1 MPWRKLL
8 ASILLV
14 GGLVGCGSTVAAV
27 APMATPLVG
36 RITFAGST
44 TVQPL
49 ADKLG
54 AVFKQDHPGIVL
66 DIAAGGSVVGIKAV
80 HDGTADI
87 GMASRA
93 LAPAE
98 AQRID
103 QHQIAL
109 DVLAIVVHPANP
121 VSNLS
126 HEQLRAIYLGQ
137 ITNWQELGGPDRPI
151 QVIVRDTNSGTRGA
165 FDEIVL
171 EKQTP
176 QAPRL
181 RSAFTAGDVAALVAA
196 DPQAIGYVGFGNLES
211 SLKLITI
218 DSVQPAKDTARSG
231 AYKLVRPLLLL
242 TGPLT
247 QPLAQ
252 TYIDFVLSEAGQ
264 KLVEEDG
271 WIPVK

>member
-14 GGLVGCGSTVAAV
+14 GGLVGCGSNVAAV
-27 APMATPLVG
+27 APTATPLVG

-54 AVFKQDHPGIVL
+54 AIFKQDNPGLVL

-93 LAPAE
+93 LTPEE
-98 AQRID
+98 AAGIHQD
-103 QHQIAL
+103 QIAL
-109 DVLAIVVHPANP
+109 DVLAIVVHPTNPAAN
-121 VSNLS
+121 LTRA
-126 HEQLRAIYLGQ
+126 QLRDIYLGK
-137 ITNWQELGGPDRPI
+137 ITNWKDVGGPDQPI

-171 EKQTP
+171 EKQEP
-176 QAPRL
+176 QAPHQ

-211 SLKLITI
+211 SLKLLSI
-218 DSVQPAKDTARSG
+218 DEIQPTKDTARSG

-252 TYIDFVLSEAGQ
+252 TYIDFVLSAEGQ
-264 KLVEEDG
+264 KLVEADG
-271 WIPVK
+271 WIPIQ

>member
-1 MPWRKLL
+1 MSWRRLL
-8 ASILLV
+8 ASIWLA
-14 GGLVGCGSTVAAV
+14 GELVGCGSNVAAV
-27 APMATPLVG
+27 APAATPLMG

-54 AVFKQDHPGIVL
+54 AVFKQDHPGMVL

-93 LAPAE
+93 LTPDE
-98 AQRID
+98 AAGIHQD
-103 QHQIAL
+103 QIAL
-109 DVLAIVVHPANP
+109 DVLAIVVHPTNP
-121 VSNLS
+121 VSNLTRD
-126 HEQLRAIYLGQ
+126 QLRDIYLGK
-137 ITNWQELGGPDRPI
+137 ITNWKDVGGPDQPI

-171 EKQTP
+171 EKQEP
-176 QAPRL
+176 QAPRQ
-181 RSAFTAGDVAALVAA
+181 RSAFTAGDVAALVAT
-196 DPQAIGYVGFGNLES
+196 DPQAIGYVGFGNLEP
-211 SLKLITI
+211 SLKLLSI
-218 DSVQPAKDTARSG
+218 DEIQPTKDTARRG
-231 AYKLVRPLLLL
+231 IYQLTRPLLLL

-252 TYIDFVLSEAGQ
+252 TYIDFVLSAEGQ
-264 KLVEEDG
+264 KLVEADG

>member
-14 GGLVGCGSTVAAV
+14 GGLVGCGSNVAAV
-27 APMATPLVG
+27 APTATPLVG

-54 AVFKQDHPGIVL
+54 AIFKQDNPGLVL

-93 LAPAE
+93 LTPEE
-98 AQRID
+98 AAGIHQD
-103 QHQIAL
+103 QIAL
-109 DVLAIVVHPANP
+109 DVLAIVVHPTNPAAN
-121 VSNLS
+121 LTRA
-126 HEQLRAIYLGQ
+126 QLRDIYLGK
-137 ITNWQELGGPDRPI
+137 ITNWKDVGGPDQPI

-171 EKQTP
+171 EKQEP
-176 QAPRL
+176 QAPHQ

-211 SLKLITI
+211 SLKLLSI
-218 DSVQPAKDTARSG
+218 DEIQPTKDTARSG

-247 QPLAQ
+247 QSLAQ
-252 TYIDFVLSEAGQ
+252 TYIDFVLSAEGQ
-264 KLVEEDG
+264 KLVEADG
-271 WIPVK
+271 WIPIQ

>member
-8 ASILLV
+8 ASVLLAC
-14 GGLVGCGSTVAAV
+14 GLIGCGSTS
-27 APMATPLVG
+27 TPLAPTATSLIG

-54 AVFKQDHPGIVL
+54 TIFKQDNPGMVL
-66 DIAAGGSVVGIKAV
+66 DIAAGGSMVGIKAV

-93 LAPAE
+93 LTSDE
-98 AQRID
+98 AKGIKQD
-103 QHQIAL
+103 QIAL
-109 DVLAIVVHPANP
+109 DVLAIVVHPTNP
-121 VSNLS
+121 VSNLTRA
-126 HEQLRAIYLGQ
+126 QLRDIYLGKL
-137 ITNWQELGGPDRPI
+137 TNWKDVGGPDQPI

-171 EKQTP
+171 EKQAP
-176 QAPRL
+176 QAPRQ

-196 DPQAIGYVGFGNLES
+196 DPQAIGYVGFGNLEP
-211 SLKLITI
+211 SLKLLTI
-218 DSVQPAKDTARSG
+218 DDVRPTKDTARSG
-231 AYKLVRPLLLL
+231 TYKLVRPLLLL

-252 TYIDFVLSEAGQ
+252 TYIDFVLSTTGQ
-264 KLVEEDG
+264 KLVEADG
-271 WIPVK
+271 WIPVQ

>member
-1 MPWRKLL
+1 MPWLKLL
-8 ASILLV
+8 PILLFAS
-14 GGLVGCGSTVAAV
+14 LLAGCGASVAAV
-27 APMATPLVG
+27 APTAPPLIG

-54 AVFKQDHPGIVL
+54 AVFKQDQPGIVL

-93 LAPAE
+93 LTSDE
-98 AQRID
+98 ALGIKQD
-103 QHQIAL
+103 QIAL
-109 DVLAIVVHPANP
+109 DVLAIVVHPMNP
-121 VSNLS
+121 VSNLT
-126 HEQLRAIYLGQ
+126 HGQLRAIYLGKVA
-137 ITNWQELGGPDRPI
+137 NWKDLGGPDRPI

-171 EKQTP
+171 EKQAP
-176 QAPRL
+176 QAPRQ

-196 DPQAIGYVGFGNLES
+196 DPQAIGYVGFGNLEP
-211 SLKLITI
+211 SLKLLTI
-218 DSVQPAKDTARSG
+218 DDVQPAKDTARSG

-247 QPLAQ
+247 QPLAR

-271 WIPVK
+271 WVPVK

>member
-1 MPWRKLL
+1 MQWRKLL
-8 ASILLV
+8 ASILLA
-14 GGLVGCGSTVAAV
+14 GGLVGCGSSVAAV
-27 APMATPLVG
+27 APTATPLMG

-54 AVFKQDHPGIVL
+54 AVFKQDQPGIVL

-93 LAPAE
+93 LTSDE
-98 AQRID
+98 AVGIQ
-103 QHQIAL
+103 QNQIAL
-109 DVLAIVVHPANP
+109 DVLAIVVHPTNP
-121 VSNLS
+121 VSNLTR
-126 HEQLRAIYLGQ
+126 EQLRDIYLGK
-137 ITNWQELGGPDRPI
+137 ITNWQDLGGPDRAI

-171 EKQTP
+171 EKQAP
-176 QAPRL
+176 QAPRQ
-181 RSAFTAGDVAALVAA
+181 RSAFTAGDVAALVTA
-196 DPQAIGYVGFGNLES
+196 DPQAIGYVGFGNLEP
-211 SLKLITI
+211 SLKLLTI
-218 DSVQPAKDTARSG
+218 DEVRPTNDTARSG

-252 TYIDFVLSEAGQ
+252 TYIDFVLSMAGQ
-264 KLVEEDG
+264 KLVEADG
-271 WIPVK
+271 WIPVQ